1 MTRRYE
7 VRVEGELG
15 EPMLRYLNWP
25 HRLEPAYTRVRLDK
39 VTAAD
44 LEVFLAACDRAG
56 LTIER
61 IQRV

>member
-15 EPMLRYLNWP
+15 QPMLRYLNWP
-25 HRLEPAYTRVRLDK
+25 HRVEPAHTRVRLDG

-44 LEVFLAACDRAG
+44 LRAFLAACDREG

-61 IQRV
+61 IQRI